1 MNIYAHRGVCAHLP
15 ENTLLAF
22 SRAVELG
29 VAGIELDV
37 HLSGDGVPVVIHDRT
52 ADRTTNGTGDVAEF
66 TAAELGLLDAGAG
79 QFVPTLEQVL
89 RLAAGRLRVNI
100 ELKDANTVT
109 SVMELVSRIPELD
122 WFVSSADWD
131 ALAAVLR
138 KAPGAKIYPLCVGR
152 PEKFLGLLPAGADSS
167 HFAGRGLDAAI
178 NFAVGHGAE
187 GISVW
192 EGGLDG
198 DDIASIHGAGLQ
210 AWVWTVNDELRAREL
225 QALGV
230 DGICTDDPELIQRS
244 SAANIEVPASP
255 ALTTVGS

>member
-15 ENTLLAF
+15 ENTLPAF
-22 SRAVELG
+22 LRAVELG

-37 HLSGDGVPVVIHDRT
+37 HLSADGVPVVIHDST
-52 ADRTTNGTGDVAEF
+52 VDRTTNGTGCINGF

-79 QFVPTLEQVL
+79 QCVPTLEQVL
-89 RLAAGRLRVNI
+89 RLAAGQLRVNI
-100 ELKDANTVT
+100 ELKDASAVDA
-109 SVMELVSRIPELD
+109 VVELAARIPGLD

-152 PEKFLGLLPAGADSS
+152 PEKFLALLTPSEDNS
-167 HFAGRGLDAAI
+167 HFAGRALDDAI
-178 NFAVGHGAE
+178 EFALAHGAE
-187 GISVW
+187 GVSVW
-192 EGGLDG
+192 EAGLDG
-198 DDIASIHGAGLQ
+198 EDIDSIHGAGLQ

-230 DGICTDDPELIQRS
+230 DAICTDDPEMVQGPG
-244 SAANIEVPASP
+244 AAGNEVPAQP
-255 ALTTVGS
+255 TLAMAGR